1 MVAASQLA
9 DEASQLAGELE
20 LGVDGGIL
28 NVEFGVIFY
37 ASTGRVCLDP

>member
-9 DEASQLAGELE
+9 DEASQLADELE
-20 LGVDGGIL
+20 LGVDNVIL
-28 NVEFGVIFY
+28 SPDSGVIFC